1 MTIIEDDHK
10 ASAGFVYVLS
20 NPSMPNIVKIG
31 STERNVK
38 ERVAEL
44 SSTTGVPTPFR
55 IEYSLLTENPKE
67 LEFTLHE
74 EFIEHRINGN
84 REFFSLS
91 PEVVVKRLRQIKWDR
106 LLADLEDWDDD
117 ELSENFEQLWFV
129 LPKDSFW
136 DRCLVQNKEDLWE
149 HLRKMPRLA
158 VAEVLERL
166 FQERPEVWK
175 ELN

>member
-1 MTIIEDDHK
+1 MPIIEDDHK

-74 EFIEHRINGN
+74 EFVEHRINGN
-84 REFFSLS
+84 REFFSIA
-91 PEVVVKRLRQIKWDR
+91 PEVVVKRLRQIRYDR
-106 LLADLEDWDDD
+106 LLSEFQNWDEN
-117 ELSENFEQLWFV
+117 ELSEFSEQLWLA
-129 LPKDSFW
+129 LPRDDFLDKVF
-136 DRCLVQNKEDLWE
+136 VQNKADLWE
-149 HLRKMPRLA
+149 HLRKMPTLL
-158 VAEVLERL
+158 VAEVLHRL
-166 FQERPEVWK
+166 FQERPEVWREIK
-175 ELN
+175 

>member
-20 NPSMPNIVKIG
+20 NPSMPSIVKIG

-91 PEVVVKRLRQIKWDR
+91 PEVVVKRLRQIRYDR
-106 LLADLEDWDDD
+106 LLSEFQDWDED
-117 ELSENFEQLWFV
+117 ELSEFSEQLWLV
-129 LPKDSFW
+129 LPRDHFW
-136 DRCLVQNKEDLWE
+136 DKVLVQNKGNLWE
-149 HLRKMPRLA
+149 HLRKMPTPL
-158 VAEVLERL
+158 VAEVLDRL

-175 ELN
+175 QLK